1 MPPRAERFSDNPL
14 ISPEQVKPSREGWEV
29 VSVFNCGAV
38 VYGGE
43 ILLLARVAERPVS
56 DNPKEIVA
64 PRLDFSVDPP
74 SYSVLRISREDPDL
88 AAADPRIITYQGKTY
103 LTSISHLRLAKS
115 KDGRHFTVAE
125 QPTFLPAAWY
135 ESFGVE
141 DPRITE
147 IDGQYLIT
155 YTAVSEYGI
164 AAALATTADF
174 KTFTRR
180 GIIFPPENRDVTI
193 FPEKIQGRY
202 ACHHRPVGHHL
213 PALDIWAAYSPNLS
227 HWGEHRRVMG
237 RRPGHWDG
245 GRIGGGAV
253 PIKTGQG
260 WLAIYHG
267 ADENQCYSLGA
278 MLCDLAHPEKVL
290 ARSAEPLL
298 TPEAP
303 YERAGFFPNVVFT
316 CGAMLQGDALTIYY
330 GAADRS
336 ICGAVVS
343 LSEVLKSLTVS
354 PET

>member
-1 MPPRAERFSDNPL
+1 MQLTVERFSENPL
-14 ISPEQVKPSREGWEV
+14 LSPAQVKPSREGWEV
-29 VSVFNCGAV
+29 VGVFNCGAM

-56 DNPKEIVA
+56 DNPKEILT
-64 PRLDFSVDPP
+64 PRLDFSTNPP
-74 SYSVLRISREDPDL
+74 GYSVLRISREDPDL
-88 AAADPRIITYQGKTY
+88 TAADPRIITYQGKTY
-103 LTSISHLRLAKS
+103 LSSISHLRLARS
-115 KDGRHFTVAE
+115 KDGRRFTVAE
-125 QPTFLPAAWY
+125 QPTFLPAVREEAL
-135 ESFGVE
+135 GVE

-193 FPEKIQGRY
+193 FPEKIRSRY
-202 ACHHRPVGHHL
+202 AFHHRPLGHHL
-213 PALDIWAAYSPNLS
+213 PALDKWAAYSSDLT
-227 HWGEHRRVMG
+227 HWGEHCRVMS

-253 PIKTGQG
+253 PIKTDRG

-267 ADENQCYSLGA
+267 ADEAQRYSLGA
-278 MLCDLAHPEKVL
+278 MLCDLEHPEKIL

-316 CGAMLQGDALTIYY
+316 CGALLRGEELTIYY
-330 GAADRS
+330 GGADK
-336 ICGAVVS
+336 VVCRARIARD
-343 LSEVLKSLTVS
+343 EVLKNLAVA
-354 PET
+354 P